1 MFYVWE
7 RKYIE
12 NRLGTVRFYHTKA
25 TCKDKER
32 KNQHTSKFLFSLEV
46 FCKCIMRQSVQPLR
60 QQIITTGE
68 RGCEVDFRNIR
79 ILN

>member
-1 MFYVWE
+1 M
-7 RKYIE
+7 RKRE
-12 NRLGTVRFYHTKA
+12 
-25 TCKDKER
+25 
-32 KNQHTSKFLFSLEV
+32 KNQHTQQFLFSLEV
-46 FCKCIMRQSVQPLR
+46 FRKRIIRQSVQPLR